1 MPTSMALLGDP
12 LARSSHGWLCWET
25 SLAPPAQEA
34 FPRHPQGIPG
44 VQVVLAPRRLLCWE
58 TPLARSPRGWL
69 CWETCQTSWPMTLLE
84 ILSVEP
90 TGLSMLLSLPQ
101 DGVSFGISNVP
112 SGRSSRALYSG
123 CSIFVQNLHEGTL
136 VFLIQG
142 RFSNRSP
149 RLQQHQGFRDGASK

>member
-1 MPTSMALLGDP
+1 
-12 LARSSHGWLCWET
+12 
-25 SLAPPAQEA
+25 
-34 FPRHPQGIPG
+34 
-44 VQVVLAPRRLLCWE
+44 
-58 TPLARSPRGWL
+58 
-69 CWETCQTSWPMTLLE
+69 MTLLD

-112 SGRSSRALYSG
+112 SGRSSRALHSG

-142 RFSNRSP
+142 GFSNRSP
-149 RLQQHQGFRDGASK
+149 RLWNAFGAELDSEDAVTMKSGVALYTKWLT